1 MIDHLLNL
9 FFLFFYV
16 SGNSYVISQSFER
29 VVNFKKQFLPP
40 APIFN
45 PSASYITNF
54 SNPQQNFLD
63 ALSYYAASVP
73 LKSFWLVQ
81 FQIPFLIQEQNL
93 KGLSE
98 TFENND
104 FARADLGNN
113 RFMKNIGCIFC
124 RSFNFAGEVNSSA
137 VPEMDI
143 RGFRSVP
150 YAGGRSSAIFQN
162 LNLSF
167 YESSISFIDF
177 IIRPWIILMSYYST
191 IARNGDDPSNEVING
206 LKQDITCHLM
216 TRTGVAKGNNRQSA
230 QDLNANSDFAIP
242 NYNFPWTYRKQITF
256 KNCLIIDGCRDASG
270 SSINNIFGKSI
281 SSIELYNAKDKDI
294 STFSPDDKSL
304 NFISTP
310 LSLFISFNSNS
321 ASRCEFSGE
330 LIK

>member
-1 MIDHLLNL
+1 MPDIIATNSVLNRQATFSQPSPL
-9 FFLFFYV
+9 DNV
-16 SGNSYVISQSFER
+16 STTNTSGQ
-29 VVNFKKQFLPP
+29 QFLPP

-216 TRTGVAKGNNRQSA
+216 TRTGVAKGSNRQSA
-230 QDLNANSDFAIP
+230 QEQNANSDSAIP

-256 KNCLIIDGCRDASG
+256 KNC
-270 SSINNIFGKSI
+270 FP
-281 SSIELYNAKDKDI
+281 KDMGNLE
-294 STFSPDDKSL
+294 FSQMD
-304 NFISTP
+304 
-310 LSLFISFNSNS
+310 SNS
-321 ASRCEFSGE
+321 LETVAVNFCYSNYE
-330 LIK
+330 IKHNPINPGNLNR